1 MDKSVPRVT
10 VWHHEALP
18 SDAKQLP
25 EGQICPFV
33 PNTNDSFS
41 CTFLCQHL
49 NYNFTLK
56 FYLEICLSVMAAIL
70 F

>member
-10 VWHHEALP
+10 VWHQEALP

-25 EGQICPFV
+25 EGQICPSV
-33 PNTNDSFS
+33 PNTNDKIL
-41 CTFLCQHL
+41 FLAHFPA
-49 NYNFTLK
+49 NSTLK
-56 FYLEICLSVMAAIL
+56 FYLEIRLSVTSAIL